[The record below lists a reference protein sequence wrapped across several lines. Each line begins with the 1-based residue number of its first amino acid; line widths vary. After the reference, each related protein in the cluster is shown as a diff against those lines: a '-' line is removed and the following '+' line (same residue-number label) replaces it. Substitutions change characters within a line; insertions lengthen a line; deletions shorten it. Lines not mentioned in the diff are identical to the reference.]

1 MARVKGTVKWF
12 SQEKGYGFITAEGNQ
27 DYFFGVR
34 DIIGAVLPVTGSL
47 VTFTPSTG
55 PKGPKAIEITILS
68 QPEHSTQDNKI
79 KCPHCAHQIIPR
91 LVTYKGESEKS
102 LCPFCG
108 GTVKDFTGTSILDD
122 LGDIFW
128 GMIRNIAVA
137 IIDTATAIVIEIK
150 KSKKK

>member
-1 MARVKGTVKWF
+1 MALLPQKVIR
-12 SQEKGYGFITAEGNQ
+12 
-27 DYFFGVR
+27 
-34 DIIGAVLPVTGSL
+34 IISLASEMLSALFCPPLALRSHLPR
-47 VTFTPSTG
+47 PPD
-55 PKGPKAIEITILS
+55 PKGQKRLKSPFFRSLSTPLRITKSSAPLR
-68 QPEHSTQDNKI
+68 PPNN
-79 KCPHCAHQIIPR
+79 PR

-150 KSKKK
+150 K

>member
-1 MARVKGTVKWF
+1 G
-12 SQEKGYGFITAEGNQ
+12 SQ
-27 DYFFGVR
+27 
-34 DIIGAVLPVTGSL
+34 
-47 VTFTPSTG
+47 VTFTPTTG
-55 PKGPKAIEITILS
+55 PKGPKAIEIIILS
-68 QPEHSTQDNKI
+68 QPEHAAPDNKI
-79 KCPHCAHQIIPR
+79 KCPHCARQIIPR

-122 LGDIFW
+122 LGDIFR
-128 GMIRNIAVA
+128 GIIRNIAVA